1 MLHRHQASFFLF
13 SATLVGILSMGCA
26 HGHQGEPALK
36 RYRVAPAESADN
48 ARATADKGASAS
60 NAPFALA
67 RFDAASF
74 QSQRSDGRAFSDAEL
89 SVLADSLSL
98 EVEHVEPGVLRLL
111 DDRASYLL
119 FNLKDG
125 DLQLYFAA
133 AGARVDLEAIN
144 RWNVSHRLSR
154 AYVDGHND
162 PVLEADLLS
171 DGGLTAERVRAFISV
186 FALSRRAFS
195 DFVAS
200 APQGKEDRGIAEHPP
215 SSPEQD
221 PLLTPR
227 IHLQRL

>member
-1 MLHRHQASFFLF
+1 MLHRPPATFHVLT
-13 SATLVGILSMGCA
+13 ATLVGMVSMGCA
-26 HGHQGEPALK
+26 HGQQGDRTLK
-36 RYRVAPAESADN
+36 RHSAAAERPPATGAAADAAASLSTAPLS
-48 ARATADKGASAS
+48 
-60 NAPFALA
+60 LA

-74 QSQRSDGRAFSDAEL
+74 QSQRSEGRAFSDSEL

-98 EVEHVEPGVLRLL
+98 EVEQVEPGVLRLL
-111 DDRASYLL
+111 DDRATYLL

-162 PVLEADLLS
+162 PILEADLLS

-200 APQGKEDRGIAEHPP
+200 APQEKEERSTPDRGP